1 MDSTLL
7 EAIRINDT
15 PTLISLFQANEGILE
30 QRTTDSLDTAL
41 HLASKLGHVDMV
53 SEIVKLCPDLVAA
66 ENKNLETPI
75 HEACRQGKAEV
86 LKLLLEANPMA
97 ASKVNSENKSA
108 FFIACSN
115 GHYDVVKLLVDN
127 TGMRGLEENVFDQI
141 CIHVAAYKGHTDVVR
156 ELLDARPSFALM
168 IDENGNLPLHYACI
182 RGHTDITWM
191 LLSFDAS
198 LALQYN
204 KNGFTPLHMA
214 SMNGSVSVLDEF
226 VKMAPVS
233 FHYATFEG
241 ETVFHLAVRYGQ
253 YQALAY
259 LVHVSN
265 GTNLIHRQ
273 DRNGN
278 TILHL
283 AVFSG
288 RQQIVEYLINKTK
301 VEINSQN
308 FQGLT
313 ALDILDQ
320 AKNIRESRRL
330 KAKFIK
336 AGGKSSNELLSDLPE
351 VERTNG
357 QLPIISKNSSGQGC
371 IDDDLDMSVMNEM
384 VSYECKW
391 SPRFS
396 KGSNSRTPSPSRQ
409 VGETFN
415 TETFKKESLF
425 PTNMRQQN
433 HLNKRHWE
441 NVGDHHTTHRNKQHE
456 IYMEALQ
463 NARNTVTLVAILIA
477 TVTFAA
483 GISPPGGFYQAGEM
497 KGKSILGRTTAFKV
511 FAISNNVALFTS
523 LSIVVVLVSIIPYRR
538 KPQMILLVAAHKVM
552 WVAVAF
558 MATGYVAA
566 TWVISPHS
574 QGTEWVFVTVIAVS
588 SGTLGVVFIALG
600 VLLVEHWL
608 RKLKWRKQRK
618 DRGEAVDIESQI
630 SDVESTYQQGYH
642 SY

>member
-1 MDSTLL
+1 MDSRLL

-115 GHYDVVKLLVDN
+115 GHYDVVKLLVNN

-182 RGHTDITWM
+182 QFQSLM
-191 LLSFDAS
+191 NLLRW
-198 LALQYN
+198 LRYLL
-204 KNGFTPLHMA
+204 TMPHMR
-214 SMNGSVSVLDEF
+214 ER
-226 VKMAPVS
+226 
-233 FHYATFEG
+233 
-241 ETVFHLAVRYGQ
+241 VFHLAVRYGQ
-253 YQALAY
+253 NQALVY

-288 RQQIVEYLINKTK
+288 RQQIVEYLIDKTK

-336 AGGKSSNELLSDLPE
+336 AGGKSSIELLSDLPE

-384 VSYECKW
+384 VSCECKW

-433 HLNKRHWE
+433 HLNRRHWE

-588 SGTLGVVFIALG
+588 SGALGVVFIALG

>member
-1 MDSTLL
+1 MDSRLL

-115 GHYDVVKLLVDN
+115 GHYDVVKLLVNN

-156 ELLDARPSFALM
+156 D
-168 IDENGNLPLHYACI
+168 
-182 RGHTDITWM
+182 
-191 LLSFDAS
+191 FDAS

-233 FHYATFEG
+233 FHYTTFEG

-336 AGGKSSNELLSDLPE
+336 AGGKSSIELLSDLPE

-371 IDDDLDMSVMNEM
+371 IDDHLDMSVMNEM
-384 VSYECKW
+384 VSCECKW

-415 TETFKKESLF
+415 TETFKKKSLF

-433 HLNKRHWE
+433 HLNRRHWE

-483 GISPPGGFYQAGEM
+483 GISPPGGFYQAGEL

>member
-1 MDSTLL
+1 M
-7 EAIRINDT
+7 
-15 PTLISLFQANEGILE
+15 
-30 QRTTDSLDTAL
+30 
-41 HLASKLGHVDMV
+41 
-53 SEIVKLCPDLVAA
+53 
-66 ENKNLETPI
+66 
-75 HEACRQGKAEV
+75 
-86 LKLLLEANPMA
+86 
-97 ASKVNSENKSA
+97 
-108 FFIACSN
+108 
-115 GHYDVVKLLVDN
+115 
-127 TGMRGLEENVFDQI
+127 
-141 CIHVAAYKGHTDVVR
+141 
-156 ELLDARPSFALM
+156 
-168 IDENGNLPLHYACI
+168 
-182 RGHTDITWM
+182 
-191 LLSFDAS
+191 
-198 LALQYN
+198 
-204 KNGFTPLHMA
+204 
-214 SMNGSVSVLDEF
+214 
-226 VKMAPVS
+226 
-233 FHYATFEG
+233 
-241 ETVFHLAVRYGQ
+241 
-253 YQALAY
+253 
-259 LVHVSN
+259 
-265 GTNLIHRQ
+265 
-273 DRNGN
+273 
-278 TILHL
+278 
-283 AVFSG
+283 
-288 RQQIVEYLINKTK
+288 EYLINKTK

-320 AKNIRESRRL
+320 AKNSKESRCL

-336 AGGKSSNELLSDLPE
+336 AGGKSSIELLSDSPE
-351 VERTNG
+351 VGRTNG
-357 QLPIISKNSSGQGC
+357 QLPIIRKNSSGQGC
-371 IDDDLDMSVMNEM
+371 IDDDLDMSVLNEM
-384 VSYECKW
+384 VSCECKW

-396 KGSNSRTPSPSRQ
+396 KGSNSRTPSPFRQ

-415 TETFKKESLF
+415 NETYKKESLF
-425 PTNMRQQN
+425 PTNMRQQK
-433 HLNKRHWE
+433 HLNRRHWE

-497 KGKSILGRTTAFKV
+497 EGKSILGRTTAFKV

-523 LSIVVVLVSIIPYRR
+523 LSIVVVLVSIIPYQR
-538 KPQMILLVAAHKVM
+538 KPQMRLLVAAHKVM

-588 SGTLGVVFIALG
+588 IGTLGVVFIALG